1 MARLARYCWFV
12 LLYNFAVI
20 AWGAYVRATGSGAG
34 CGAHWPLCNGEMM
47 VRPESVKQAIEFS
60 HRVTSGLALVTVVV
74 MVVWA
79 WRITKPGHPA
89 RLGAGLS
96 LGFML
101 SEAALGAG
109 LVLFGL
115 VDTDSSPAR
124 AFAVSAHLLNTFL
137 LLASLTLA
145 VYWTSGGP
153 RLRVDLSGRSA
164 RSLALGAMILL
175 IVSVAGAITALG
187 DTLFP
192 SGTLVEGLQADL
204 SSTAH
209 FLIRLRVIH
218 PVLAVMGAIYTVV
231 TVWPLARGS
240 AALHSLAW
248 TLTVLVAAQLIAG
261 AVNVVLLAPVWLQLV
276 HLLLADAV
284 WVTYLFFGAGV
295 LAGARESVV
304 VTGAALKRGATY
316 EAG

>member
-1 MARLARYCWFV
+1 MTRLARYCWFV
-12 LLYNFAVI
+12 LIYKFAVI

-47 VRPESVKQAIEFS
+47 VRPDSVKQAIEFS
-60 HRVTSGLALVTVVV
+60 HRVSSGLALVTVVL
-74 MVVWA
+74 MVIWA

-101 SEAALGAG
+101 AEAALGAG

-153 RLRVDLSGRSA
+153 RLRADTTKRST
-164 RSLALGAMILL
+164 RSLALGALILL
-175 IVSVAGAITALG
+175 VISVAGAITALG

-192 SGTLVEGLQADL
+192 SSTLAEGLQADL

-218 PVLAVMGAIYTVV
+218 PVLAVMGTIYTMAI
-231 TVWPLARGS
+231 VWPLARGS
-240 AALHSLAW
+240 WRRRSLAW
-248 TLTVLVAAQLIAG
+248 TLTWLVVAQLAAG
-261 AVNVVLLAPVWLQLV
+261 VVNVVLLAPIWLQLV

-284 WVTYLFFGAGV
+284 WVTYLFFGADL
-295 LAGARESVV
+295 LADGR
-304 VTGAALKRGATY
+304 
-316 EAG
+316 EAGVSA

>member
-1 MARLARYCWFV
+1 MTRLARYCWFV
-12 LLYNFAVI
+12 LIYNFAVI

-47 VRPESVKQAIEFS
+47 VRPDSVKQAIEFS
-60 HRVTSGLALVTVVV
+60 HRVSSGLALVTVVL
-74 MVVWA
+74 MVIWA

-101 SEAALGAG
+101 AEAALGAG

-153 RLRVDLSGRSA
+153 RLRADTTKRST
-164 RSLALGAMILL
+164 RSLALGALILL
-175 IVSVAGAITALG
+175 VISVAGAITALG

-192 SGTLVEGLQADL
+192 SSTLAEGLQADL

-218 PVLAVMGAIYTVV
+218 PVLAVMGTIYTMVI
-231 TVWPLARGS
+231 VWPLVRGS
-240 AALHSLAW
+240 WRRRSLAW
-248 TLTVLVAAQLIAG
+248 TLTWLVVAQLAAG
-261 AVNVVLLAPVWLQLV
+261 VVNVVLLAPIWLQLV

-284 WVTYLFFGAGV
+284 WVTYLFFGADL
-295 LAGARESVV
+295 LADGR
-304 VTGAALKRGATY
+304 
-316 EAG
+316 EAGVSA

>member
-1 MARLARYCWFV
+1 MTRLARYCWFV
-12 LLYNFAVI
+12 LIYNFAVI

-47 VRPESVKQAIEFS
+47 VRPDSVKQAIEFS
-60 HRVTSGLALVTVVV
+60 HRVSSGLALVTVVL
-74 MVVWA
+74 MVIWA

-137 LLASLTLA
+137 LLAALTLA

-153 RLRVDLSGRSA
+153 RLRADATNRST
-164 RSLALGAMILL
+164 RSLALGALILL
-175 IVSVAGAITALG
+175 VISVAGAITALG

-192 SGTLVEGLQADL
+192 SSTLAEGLQADL

-209 FLIRLRVIH
+209 FLVRLRVIH
-218 PVLAVMGAIYTVV
+218 PVLAVMGTMYTMAI
-231 TVWPLARGS
+231 VWPLARGS
-240 AALHSLAW
+240 GRRRSLAW
-248 TLTVLVAAQLIAG
+248 TLTWLVVAQLAAG
-261 AVNVVLLAPVWLQLV
+261 VVNVVLLAPIWLQLV

-284 WVTYLFFGAGV
+284 WVTYLFFGADV
-295 LAGARESVV
+295 LADGRDAG
-304 VTGAALKRGATY
+304 VTA
-316 EAG
+316 

>member
-1 MARLARYCWFV
+1 MTRLARYCWFV
-12 LLYNFAVI
+12 LIYNFAVI

-47 VRPESVKQAIEFS
+47 VRPDSVKQAIEFS
-60 HRVTSGLALVTVVV
+60 HRVSSGLALVTVVL
-74 MVVWA
+74 MVIWA

-124 AFAVSAHLLNTFL
+124 ALAVSAHLLNTFL

-153 RLRVDLSGRSA
+153 RLRADATKRST
-164 RSLALGAMILL
+164 RSLALGAFILL
-175 IVSVAGAITALG
+175 VISVAGAITALG

-192 SGTLVEGLQADL
+192 SRTLAEGLQADL
-204 SSTAH
+204 SSTGH
-209 FLIRLRVIH
+209 FLIRLRVMH
-218 PVLAVMGAIYTVV
+218 PVLAVMGTIYTMVI
-231 TVWPLARGS
+231 VWPLVRGS
-240 AALHSLAW
+240 GRRRRLAW
-248 TLTVLVAAQLIAG
+248 TLTLLVIAQLAAG
-261 AVNVVLLAPVWLQLV
+261 VVNVVLLAPIWLQLV

-284 WVTYLFFGAGV
+284 WVTYLFFGADV
-295 LAGARESVV
+295 LAEGRDAPATAQSRLKP
-304 VTGAALKRGATY
+304 ALDI
-316 EAG
+316 

>member
-12 LLYNFAVI
+12 LVYNFAVI

-60 HRVTSGLALVTVVV
+60 HRVTSGLALVTVVL

-145 VYWTSGGP
+145 VYWTSGGS
-153 RLRVDLSGRSA
+153 RLHADVTKRST
-164 RSLALGAMILL
+164 RSLALGAVILL
-175 IVSVAGAITALG
+175 VISVAGAITALG

-192 SGTLVEGLQADL
+192 SGTLAEGLQADL

-218 PVLAVMGAIYTVV
+218 PVLAVMGAIYTMVS
-231 TVWPLARGS
+231 VWPLARGS
-240 AALHSLAW
+240 AHRRSLAW
-248 TLTVLVAAQLIAG
+248 MLTGLVVAQLAVG
-261 AVNVVLLAPVWLQLV
+261 AMNVVLLAPIWLQLV

-284 WVTYLFFGAGV
+284 WVTYLFFGANV
-295 LAGARESVV
+295 LADGHEAV
-304 VTGAALKRGATY
+304 ATA
-316 EAG
+316 EGRLGQPRTA

>member
-47 VRPESVKQAIEFS
+47 VRPDSVKQAIEFS
-60 HRVTSGLALVTVVV
+60 HRVTSGLALVTVVI

-79 WRITKPGHPA
+79 WRLTKAGHPA

-124 AFAVSAHLLNTFL
+124 AFVVSAHLLNTFL

-145 VYWTSGGP
+145 VYWTSGGAH
-153 RLRVDLSGRSA
+153 LRVDMTRRSA
-164 RSLALGAMILL
+164 RSLTLGAIILL
-175 IVSVAGAITALG
+175 VVSVAGAVTALG

-240 AALHSLAW
+240 APLQSRAW
-248 TLTVLVAAQLIAG
+248 TLTGLVAAQLVAG
-261 AVNVVLLAPVWLQLV
+261 GVNVILLAPVWLQLV

-284 WVTYLFFGAGV
+284 WVTYLFFGSEV
-295 LAGARESVV
+295 LAGEREAV
-304 VTGAALKRGATY
+304 VTAQSRLTPALHN
-316 EAG
+316 

>member
-1 MARLARYCWFV
+1 MTRLARYCWFV
-12 LLYNFAVI
+12 LIYNFAVI

-47 VRPESVKQAIEFS
+47 VRPDSVKQAIEFS
-60 HRVTSGLALVTVVV
+60 HRVSSGLALVTVVL
-74 MVVWA
+74 MVIWA

-101 SEAALGAG
+101 AEAALGAG

-153 RLRVDLSGRSA
+153 RLRADTTKRST
-164 RSLALGAMILL
+164 RSLALGALILL
-175 IVSVAGAITALG
+175 VISVAGAITALG

-192 SGTLVEGLQADL
+192 SSTLAEGLQADL

-218 PVLAVMGAIYTVV
+218 PVLAVMGTIYTMAI
-231 TVWPLARGS
+231 VWPLARGS
-240 AALHSLAW
+240 WRRRSLAW
-248 TLTVLVAAQLIAG
+248 TLTWLVVAQLAAG
-261 AVNVVLLAPVWLQLV
+261 VVNVVLLAPIWLQLV

-284 WVTYLFFGAGV
+284 WVTYLFFGADL
-295 LAGARESVV
+295 LADGR
-304 VTGAALKRGATY
+304 
-316 EAG
+316 EAGVSA